1 MIVEKS
7 TRRQTHRLQREDTD
21 TPEQGAVTASIK
33 MYIAFQAPA
42 ASSLVRPPA
51 LHGQLPSNLL
61 SALFPKG
68 KNTKPPPGVL
78 PAPGML
84 SSHSGG
90 HLLYKPY
97 VGYLLY
103 QEKAFLVEKS
113 SLRFLLQMYLRSINM
128 KPAVFFSPLPMIF
141 KLIIFLEAKRK
152 VL

>member
-1 MIVEKS
+1 MDNCPL
-7 TRRQTHRLQREDTD
+7 T
-21 TPEQGAVTASIK
+21 
-33 MYIAFQAPA
+33 F
-42 ASSLVRPPA
+42 SLCC
-51 LHGQLPSNLL
+51 S
-61 SALFPKG
+61 PKG

-84 SSHSGG
+84 SSHSGE
-90 HLLYKPY
+90 HLLYKPH

-103 QEKAFLVEKS
+103 HEKAFLVDKS

-141 KLIIFLEAKRK
+141 KLIIFIEAKRK